1 MRADQIMTQ
10 NVITIR
16 PEGTIADAAKM
27 MLQHHISGLPV
38 VDEAGELRG
47 IISESDFLRR
57 VEIGTQKRR
66 GRWLRILVGPG
77 KAASEYVHEQG
88 RKVREI
94 MTTTLCTVTRDA
106 SLGDI
111 VELME
116 KNNIKRVPVV
126 AEDRLV
132 GIVTRSNLMQ
142 AVSAIA
148 DNVPGPTGNDD
159 QIRDKTLKSFEENDW
174 ATVGLGVI
182 VKDGV
187 VHLSG
192 MITDERS
199 RQASIVAAENVPGV
213 KRVHDH
219 LCWVGPIAGMYLNS
233 SEDA

>member
-47 IISESDFLRR
+47 IISQGDFLRR

-77 KAASEYVHEQG
+77 KAASEYVHERG
-88 RKVREI
+88 RKVSEI
-94 MTTTLCTVTRDA
+94 MTTTLRTVSRDA
-106 SLGDI
+106 SLGEI

-126 AEDRLV
+126 DEDRLV

-142 AVSAIA
+142 AVSVIA
-148 DNVPGPTGNDD
+148 DTVPGPTGNDD
-159 QIRDKTLKSFEENDW
+159 QIRDKIFKAFEENDW
-174 ATVGLGVI
+174 ATVGLGII
-182 VKDGV
+182 VKYGI

-192 MITDERS
+192 VITDERS
-199 RQASIVAAENVPGV
+199 RQASIVAAENVQGV

-219 LCWVGPIAGMYLNS
+219 LCWVGPMSGMYLNS